1 MARSILPSNA
11 VRERAVDRCE
21 QAFERARRVLV
32 GGVNSPVRAFG
43 AVGGTPRF
51 VERAVGPRIFDID
64 GKGYFDLV
72 GSWGPAIL
80 GHAQAEVVATVTQ
93 AAQKGLSFGAPCQAE
108 TDLTELI
115 LSAFPGH
122 DCLRFVSTGTEAVMS
137 ALRLARGATNRPLI
151 LKFAGNYHGHADGM
165 LVAAGSGSA
174 TFGTP
179 NSAGVPAEMA
189 GLTLVAPYNDS
200 ARVEQ
205 LFKEHGNRIAGV
217 VVEPI
222 AGNMGFVRGTK
233 EFLQLVRNCCTKY
246 GALLIFDE
254 VMTGFRVAWGGAQ
267 TLLGIQ
273 PDLTCLAKVI
283 GGGLPVGAYCGPR
296 KIMELVSPL
305 GPVYQAGT
313 LSGNPVC
320 MAAGLATLKCC
331 NEPGFYQALDR
342 NGKRLMEG
350 VRDAAKKSGIA
361 VQVDCEGGMLGFFLS
376 PQPIRNFDEA
386 SATDG
391 PVYAE
396 FFHAMLRR
404 GVWLPPSRFEA
415 WFISSAHQEEDLR
428 QIISVAE
435 HAFQE
440 IA

>member
-1 MARSILPSNA
+1 MAS
-11 VRERAVDRCE
+11 
-21 QAFERARRVLV
+21 
-32 GGVNSPVRAFG
+32 
-43 AVGGTPRF
+43 
-51 VERAVGPRIFDID
+51 
-64 GKGYFDLV
+64 
-72 GSWGPAIL
+72 
-80 GHAQAEVVATVTQ
+80 
-93 AAQKGLSFGAPCQAE
+93 
-108 TDLTELI
+108 
-115 LSAFPGH
+115 
-122 DCLRFVSTGTEAVMS
+122 
-137 ALRLARGATNRPLI
+137 
-151 LKFAGNYHGHADGM
+151 
-165 LVAAGSGSA
+165 
-174 TFGTP
+174 
-179 NSAGVPAEMA
+179 
-189 GLTLVAPYNDS
+189 LTLVAPYNDS

-233 EFLQLVRNCCTKY
+233 EFLQLLRKSCTQY
-246 GALLIFDE
+246 GTLLIFDE

-296 KIMELVSPL
+296 KLLELVSPL

-331 NEPGFYQALDR
+331 KKPGFYQALGR

-350 VRDAAKKSGIA
+350 VSGAAKKSEIT

-376 PQPIRNFDEA
+376 PRPIRNFEEA

-391 PVYAE
+391 PLYAK
-396 FFHAMLRR
+396 FFHAMLKRN
-404 GVWLPPSRFEA
+404 VWLPPSRFEA
-415 WFISSAHQEEDLR
+415 WFISSAHQKEDMQ
-428 QIISVAE
+428 QIISAAE
-435 HAFQE
+435 QAFQE

>member
-1 MARSILPSNA
+1 MARWISPSNA
-11 VRERAVDRCE
+11 IAELDMAKSE
-21 QAFERARRVLV
+21 QAFERAKRVLV
-32 GGVNSPVRAFG
+32 GGVNSPVRAYG

-51 VERAVGPRIFDID
+51 VDRAVGSRIFDID
-64 GKGYFDLV
+64 GVGYFDLV

-80 GHAQAEVVATVTQ
+80 GHGHPDVVAAVAQAV
-93 AAQKGLSFGAPCQAE
+93 QKGLGFGAPCEAE
-108 TDLTELI
+108 TDLAELM

-137 ALRLARGATNRPLI
+137 AVRLARGATKRSLI

-174 TFGTP
+174 TFGIP
-179 NSAGVPAEMA
+179 NSAGVPAEIA

-205 LFKEHGNRIAGV
+205 LFKEHGDRIAAV

-233 EFLQLVRNCCTKY
+233 EFLQLLRNCCTRY

-267 TLLGIQ
+267 ALLGIQ

-296 KIMELVSPL
+296 KLIELVSPL

-331 NEPGFYQALDR
+331 NKPGFYQSLDR
-342 NGKRLMEG
+342 NGKRLMEA
-350 VRDAAKKSGIA
+350 VRGAAKKSGIP

-376 PQPIRNFDEA
+376 PNPIRNFEEA
-386 SATDG
+386 SATNA
-391 PVYAE
+391 PLYAK
-396 FFHAMLRR
+396 FFHATLKH

-415 WFISSAHQEEDLR
+415 WFISSAHQEEDLQ
-428 QIISVAE
+428 QIISAAE
-435 HAFQE
+435 QAFQE